1 MQRFSYSILILLSLA
16 IISLAL
22 ILVLPP
28 STFRATP
35 TGNANDAEALIIM
48 GFGFERDAS
57 GNMIA
62 GQANSF
68 LLDWSLANYPNI
80 KLMFVQEGIWLDQC
94 QASQN
99 QCFINDVR
107 LRRIDKHNDSLD
119 LRTMDI
125 AVCSI
130 KRMQAF
136 NIKKA
141 VLVAHDAQ
149 LWRTQ
154 NNIERA
160 KKPLCPDCSF
170 VVANVPD
177 TPYPNNSEQ
186 WRNRFEWTYRLID
199 LAARV
204 RYHSWLYQS
213 IPENC
218 LSPMPDSE

>member
-1 MQRFSYSILILLSLA
+1 MQRFKYGFVSLISLNILSLA
-16 IISLAL
+16 
-22 ILVLPP
+22 LVFTLPA
-28 STFRATP
+28 SFFRATP
-35 TGNANDAEALIIM
+35 QGDASNAEAVVIM

-62 GQANSF
+62 GSSNNF
-68 LLDWSLANYPNI
+68 LLDWSLATYPNI
-80 KLMFVQEGIWLDQC
+80 KLMFVQEGVWLAQC
-94 QASQN
+94 KASQSD
-99 QCFINDVR
+99 CFINDVR
-107 LRRIDKHNDSLD
+107 LRRIDKHNDALD
-119 LRTMDI
+119 LKTMDI

-130 KRMQAF
+130 RRMQTF
-136 NIKKA
+136 NVNKA

-154 NNIERA
+154 NNMNRA
-160 KKPLCPDCSF
+160 KNKLCPDCSF

-204 RYHSWLYQS
+204 RYQPLIYRN
-213 IPENC
+213 IPDDC
-218 LSPMPDSE
+218 LSPMPKDE